1 MKVELETTKSKL
13 KQMNTVGRK
22 DASTMTSMIPTKQPN
37 SEVVTRLEKKLEL
50 YKKRETKFIKVL
62 KILQARGL

>member
-1 MKVELETTKSKL
+1 M
-13 KQMNTVGRK
+13 
-22 DASTMTSMIPTKQPN
+22 ASLIPTKQPN